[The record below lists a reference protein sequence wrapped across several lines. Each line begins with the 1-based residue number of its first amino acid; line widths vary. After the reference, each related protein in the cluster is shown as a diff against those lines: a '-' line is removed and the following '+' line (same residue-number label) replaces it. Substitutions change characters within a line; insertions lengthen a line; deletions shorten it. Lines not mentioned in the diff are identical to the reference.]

1 MDIQIFTPELRFCG
15 ICDSILSLTAEESF
29 DGSDE
34 YALCVPL
41 ECASAFPIGGFLSI
55 PGIGGGYRIESVKED
70 TSDKTARI
78 AGRGVLSLFSHRALP
93 DGFTYSGTAEDALVS
108 LAADYGA
115 AALPGNLSCI
125 SYGIP
130 DTVEIAARAASLLSV
145 MESVARK
152 ADLGLQLRIDP
163 ACGEFVFSPRQ
174 KKSRGRFLSR
184 SLGNILRAARVQDTQ
199 SYANRVT
206 VLGRNGKRVTLSA
219 KDYCHDG
226 FDDSTQPLCE
236 YLYSATD
243 ILPSDYKTDGEYL
256 AALTEIGVR
265 ELMNRRPR
273 FSASVRVDDT
283 TAKEILPGEIC
294 PLSDPWLGRY
304 SAAVCQKKTMTW
316 DKTGIRYSL
325 RLSLIP
331 NTQVS

>member
-1 MDIQIFTPELRFCG
+1 MDIQIFSPELTLCG
-15 ICDSILSLTAEESF
+15 VCDNILSLTAEESF
-29 DGSDE
+29 DGSGE
-34 YALCVPL
+34 FSLCVPM
-41 ECASAFPIGGFLSI
+41 ERASAFPIGGFLSI

-93 DGFTYSGTAEDALVS
+93 DGFTYSGSAEDALVS

-130 DTVEIAARAASLLSV
+130 DTVEIAARAASLLRV

-163 ACGEFVFSPRQ
+163 AGEFVFSARQ
-174 KKSRGRFLSR
+174 KKNRGRFLSR
-184 SLGNILRAARVQDTQ
+184 SLGNLLRTAREQDTQ

-206 VLGRNGKRVTLSA
+206 VLGRSGKRVTLSA
-219 KDYCHDG
+219 ADYCRDG
-226 FDDSTQPLCE
+226 FDDSAQPLRE
-236 YLYSATD
+236 YLYSAAD
-243 ILPSDYKTDGEYL
+243 LIPSDYKTDEEYL
-256 AALTEIGVR
+256 AALTEIGVQ
-265 ELMNRRPR
+265 ELMRRRPH
-273 FSASVRVDDT
+273 FSASVQVDDA

-294 PLSDPWLGRY
+294 PLSDPLLGRY

-316 DKTGIRYSL
+316 DKTGSRYSL

-331 NTQVS
+331 NTHTS